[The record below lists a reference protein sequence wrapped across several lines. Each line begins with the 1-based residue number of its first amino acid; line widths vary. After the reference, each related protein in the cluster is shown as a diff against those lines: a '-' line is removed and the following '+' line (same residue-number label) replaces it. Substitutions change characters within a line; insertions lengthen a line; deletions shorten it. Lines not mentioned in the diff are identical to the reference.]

1 MANQLAKLLAQ
12 GLGGQSLI
20 GFGPLTLVRVTGGT
34 RTSGDLTSGNNPT
47 TTSYP
52 CKGRQGVK
60 RSAFWQFWQNAQ
72 LTGAMARTS
81 FVGFTILGA
90 TLPDGVYPR
99 AGDQISFGGATYT
112 IAADGTTNPDGVGA
126 VWECMTR
133 KAGG

>member
-20 GFGPLTLVRVTGGT
+20 GFGAMTLVRVQAGT
-34 RTSGDLTSGNNPT
+34 RGATITDGNNPT
-47 TTSYP
+47 STNYP

-60 RSAFWQFWQNAQ
+60 RSGFWQFWQNAQ
-72 LTGAMARTS
+72 LTGAMARAS

-90 TLPDGVYPR
+90 TLPDGITPR
-99 AGDQISFGGATYT
+99 AGDKVIHGGATYT
-112 IAADGTTNPDGVGA
+112 ISADGVSNPDGVGA